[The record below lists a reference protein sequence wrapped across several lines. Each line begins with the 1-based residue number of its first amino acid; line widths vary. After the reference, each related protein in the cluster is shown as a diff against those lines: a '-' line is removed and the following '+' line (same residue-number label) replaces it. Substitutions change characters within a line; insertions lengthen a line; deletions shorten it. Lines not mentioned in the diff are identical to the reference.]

1 MDATKVPM
9 IWLERKGM
17 KKAQDS
23 SSTEILFEELVTTD
37 NSVQTEAPEMKNL
50 RICTTR
56 RTHCDDF

>member
-1 MDATKVPM
+1 MVGKK
-9 IWLERKGM
+9 RM

-23 SSTEILFEELVTTD
+23 SSTEIVFEELVTTD